1 MSCRYDG
8 IHENFK
14 TTICS
19 ITNII
24 FNVNADLKRALA
36 YDQAGEYEKSAKEL
50 YKISQ
55 LATRGHPK
63 AMFEFGT
70 MFMKEGMWVVQ
81 SDESAFDWWLKS
93 ANLGY
98 APAQFSIGASY
109 IGGIGVNQDMQ
120 EAKKWLEKA
129 MDSTYEKYSKVA
141 EELYNINELDK
152 I

>member
-1 MSCRYDG
+1 MRCMNK
-8 IHENFK
+8 I
-14 TTICS
+14 
-19 ITNII
+19 NII
-24 FNVNADLKRALA
+24 FTFLMCLSFSVNADLKRAIA

-63 AMFEFGT
+63 AMYEFGT
-70 MFMKEGMWVVQ
+70 MYMKEGMWVVQ
-81 SDESAFDWWLKS
+81 SEESAFDWWMKS

-129 MDSTYEKYSKVA
+129 MDSTYVKYSKVA
-141 EELYNINELDK
+141 KELYTLNELDK

>member
-1 MSCRYDG
+1 MYVKIKNLLLVSL
-8 IHENFK
+8 
-14 TTICS
+14 TILS
-19 ITNII
+19 LS
-24 FNVNADLKRALA
+24 VNADLKRAIA
-36 YDQAGEYEKSAKEL
+36 FDQAGEYEKAANEL

-55 LATRGHPK
+55 LATRGHPR
-63 AMFEFGT
+63 AMYEFGT
-70 MFMKEGMWVVQ
+70 MYMKEGMWVVQ
-81 SDESAFDWWLKS
+81 SDEAGFDWWLKS

-109 IGGIGVNQDMQ
+109 IGGIDVNRDLG

-141 EELYNINELDK
+141 RELYTLNELDK

>member
-1 MSCRYDG
+1 M
-8 IHENFK
+8 K
-14 TTICS
+14 
-19 ITNII
+19 II
-24 FNVNADLKRALA
+24 NLIFVALTVFSLSVNADLQKAIA

-50 YKISQ
+50 YKISI

-63 AMFEFGT
+63 AMYEFGT
-70 MFMKEGMWVVQ
+70 MYMKEGMWVVQ
-81 SDESAFDWWLKS
+81 SEESGFEWWLKS

-109 IGGIGVNQDMQ
+109 IGGIGVNKDLF

-141 EELYNINELDK
+141 KELYTINELDK

>member
-1 MSCRYDG
+1 MKIKHIVLIALATFSMG
-8 IHENFK
+8 
-14 TTICS
+14 
-19 ITNII
+19 
-24 FNVNADLKRALA
+24 VNADLKRAIA
-36 YDQAGEYEKSAKEL
+36 FDQAGEYEKSAKEL

-55 LATRGHPK
+55 LATRGHPR
-63 AMFEFGT
+63 AMYEFGT
-70 MFMKEGMWVVQ
+70 MYMKEGMWVVQ
-81 SDESAFDWWLKS
+81 SDEAGFNWWLKS

-109 IGGIGVNQDMQ
+109 IGGIGVNRDLG

-141 EELYNINELDK
+141 RELYTLNELDK

>member
-1 MSCRYDG
+1 MKK
-8 IHENFK
+8 INV
-14 TTICS
+14 
-19 ITNII
+19 I
-24 FNVNADLKRALA
+24 FTLLMCLSFSVNADLKRAIA

-63 AMFEFGT
+63 AMYEFGT
-70 MFMKEGMWVVQ
+70 MYMKEGMWVVQ
-81 SDESAFDWWLKS
+81 SEESAFEWWLKS

-129 MDSTYEKYSKVA
+129 MNSTYVKYSKVA
-141 EELYNINELDK
+141 KELYTLNELDK